1 MKLRLSMIM
10 MVNDILCL
18 MIVKDLMNNSKA
30 DDSLRI
36 NRDIEEYHD
45 ALEELNEPFLD
56 SYKNNDFIGNQLIIK
71 LNKSKVDTISVT
83 NKA

>member
-1 MKLRLSMIM
+1 
-10 MVNDILCL
+10 

-71 LNKSKVDTISVT
+71 LNKNKVDTISVT